1 MQSTFPICS
10 LDWLERIYLASQA
23 TCVSFNIQKLQ
34 RSYVSTD
41 WSCLLLRFSQLNTQ
55 PSLFSYL
62 TLHCSY
68 STLLCILFVMQTPV
82 FFCCFCMCGR
92 LKQKKKSTFSSPGAA
107 YAKSFLSTPEITA
120 LMCKAFKN
128 QCTARVSS
136 VTAMFVLFSSISW
149 QQAAKW
155 MIMSLTA

>member
-1 MQSTFPICS
+1 MQSTSPICS

-34 RSYVSTD
+34 RSYISTD
-41 WSCLLLRFSQLNTQ
+41 WSCLLLCFSQLNTQ
-55 PSLFSYL
+55 PSLFTYL

-68 STLLCILFVMQTPV
+68 STLLCILFVVQTPV

-92 LKQKKKSTFSSPGAA
+92 LTPKKNVPSPLQEQLMQ
-107 YAKSFLSTPEITA
+107 KSFLSTAEITA

-136 VTAMFVLFSSISW
+136 ITAMFVLFSSISW
-149 QQAAKW
+149 QQAAENEW
-155 MIMSLTA
+155 